1 MDDYIYSLA
10 SRPASESP
18 IEVIVMDY
26 GYSVKIHA
34 KPTDTREKIVW
45 ELEQLLK
52 IYKGKENQNGKSDS
66 NI

>member
-1 MDDYIYSLA
+1 MDDYIYDISK
-10 SRPASESP
+10 RPASFP
-18 IEVIVMDY
+18 VIEYVVLDY

-52 IYKGKENQNGKSDS
+52 IYKGNIENDS
-66 NI
+66 VGE